1 MCAPM
6 RLADFSYDLLQMYV
20 CRAAFPVVAG
30 AVGSAC
36 VQIRMGTADLTHNR
50 PFPRMR
56 QGFQA
61 TVSACGLRAC
71 IAELKSFLFG
81 MSPCNLVSPLTLA
94 LRTLLRDPPQP
105 GMKFADWQGGGSERG
120 GMPGRLKSGT
130 TQTPPLGHS
139 HLMPCPVVLRRSGHR
154 GPGPWSETG
163 FSVAFRAL
171 FSSCNCRVCLVS
183 RFKGQGSLHHDPGGQ

>member
-36 VQIRMGTADLTHNR
+36 VQIRMGTADLTHTR

-94 LRTLLRDPPQP
+94 LRTLLRGPPQP

-130 TQTPPLGHS
+130 TLAPPSATHS
-139 HLMPCPVVLRRSGHR
+139 CCCALWCCARPAWKLRDRGRDVLFCHLSC
-154 GPGPWSETG
+154 
-163 FSVAFRAL
+163 AL
-171 FSSCNCRVCLVS
+171 L
-183 RFKGQGSLHHDPGGQ
+183 QL

>member
-6 RLADFSYDLLQMYV
+6 RLTDFSYDLLQMYV

-36 VQIRMGTADLTHNR
+36 VQIRMGTTDLTHTR

-94 LRTLLRDPPQP
+94 LRTLLRGPPQP

-130 TQTPPLGHS
+130 TLAPPLGHS
-139 HLMPCPVVLRRSGHR
+139 QLLLCSVVLCKTGLEA
-154 GPGPWSETG
+154 PGP
-163 FSVAFRAL
+163 
-171 FSSCNCRVCLVS
+171 
-183 RFKGQGSLHHDPGGQ
+183 